1 MKRAKQITALIAIIL
16 LIGLYVA
23 TFIAS
28 FFSGFD
34 SGRAFSVCL
43 ILTVAIPLLAFLAIL
58 YFGHAKGKKVIGDPD
73 PIELPEE
80 AYTEVTDDETVADEV
95 ASDEDASIE
104 DASSEVIADEDGSTN
119 ASSDKVND

>member
-80 AYTEVTDDETVADEV
+80 AYTEVADDETVADDV
-95 ASDEDASIE
+95 AADDASNEDITDED
-104 DASSEVIADEDGSTN
+104 VSTN
-119 ASSDKVND
+119 ASSDKVKD

>member
-43 ILTVAIPLLAFLAIL
+43 ILTAAIPLLAFLAIL

-95 ASDEDASIE
+95 AADEDTSN
-104 DASSEVIADEDGSTN
+104 EVIADEDVSTN
-119 ASSDKVND
+119 TSSDKVND